1 MAKYKKEDFKEMK
14 DTFISICKWFDTYE
28 DIETALGNI
37 YTKIS
42 DPNSERADEFD
53 ETYDVLEILSA
64 KTKKIFK
71 KRLQNG
77 TLFTADIIYNKT
89 APKNMIASINNFTR
103 IGSVWVQRNIALFVN
118 ERKNEKGE

>member
-1 MAKYKKEDFKEMK
+1 MAKYKKEDLKGMK

-42 DPNSERADEFD
+42 DPDSERADEFD
-53 ETYDVLEILSA
+53 ETYDVMEILSA

-71 KRLQNG
+71 RRLANG
-77 TLFTADIIYNKT
+77 TLLAADIIYNKV

-103 IGSVWVQRNIALFVN
+103 IGSVWVQRNIAFFVD
-118 ERKNEKGE
+118 ERENEKGE